1 MKKEP
6 CDKLYRLHLRLRME
20 LDAEEEK
27 TLKKY
32 GKVKKEL
39 SRDLAVPSDI
49 TLHALHFAIQQAF
62 GWRNSHLHR
71 FTLDQPFTSDR
82 TAKLTGLTRRT
93 AILTLLSGRTAVG
106 ALLSGGTSRPG
117 RRRIVPRPAH
127 NLTDSRLLRRG
138 SPAGIRIIR
147 RSHVGFCLLRRFF
160 LFCGGFGGL
169 CGFLC
174 HRGFRFFPG
183 GFLGFLRRFLRCG
196 FSCLGSL
203 FLAGGFHHLLLVV
216 VQHRERLRMG
226 RLRLHLFLLPA
237 ACGFFFGLAVHF

>member
-71 FTLDQPFTSDR
+71 FTLDEPFTSDR
-82 TAKLTGLTRRT
+82 TKIYRALFLWRLAG
-93 AILTLLSGRTAVG
+93 ALSGCAFMV
-106 ALLSGGTSRPG
+106 
-117 RRRIVPRPAH
+117 
-127 NLTDSRLLRRG
+127 
-138 SPAGIRIIR
+138 
-147 RSHVGFCLLRRFF
+147 
-160 LFCGGFGGL
+160 
-169 CGFLC
+169 
-174 HRGFRFFPG
+174 
-183 GFLGFLRRFLRCG
+183 
-196 FSCLGSL
+196 
-203 FLAGGFHHLLLVV
+203 
-216 VQHRERLRMG
+216 
-226 RLRLHLFLLPA
+226 
-237 ACGFFFGLAVHF
+237 